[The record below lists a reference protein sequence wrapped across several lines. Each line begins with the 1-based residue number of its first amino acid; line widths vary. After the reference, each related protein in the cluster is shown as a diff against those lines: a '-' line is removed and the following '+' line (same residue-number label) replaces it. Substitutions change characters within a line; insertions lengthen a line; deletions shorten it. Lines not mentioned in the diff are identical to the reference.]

1 MVMLSVLDNPVLT
14 LQLGIL
20 GKLLHGVNGQNSEGM
35 CKGGKPPGT
44 GKLYTDVCLCAP
56 PTPVD
61 AWSMALGLRQRFI
74 IIGGD
79 RDTYYDHLL
88 QLH

>member
-1 MVMLSVLDNPVLT
+1 MVMLSVLNNPVLT

-20 GKLLHGVNGQNSEGM
+20 GKLLGLMGRIV
-35 CKGGKPPGT
+35 KGGKPPGT

-56 PTPVD
+56 PTPVG
-61 AWSMALGLRQRFI
+61 AWSMALGLRQHFI

-79 RDTYYDHLL
+79 RDTYYNHLL